1 MIASLDKAAAG
12 VGEVKSV
19 LRACADD
26 LAASLAKLKY
36 LKALVGPFAVCES
49 AVGLALVQTGRLRTM
64 VHPRTDAD
72 QVLSRG
78 GNSTVVV
85 L

>member
-1 MIASLDKAAAG
+1 MIDSLHTASAG

-36 LKALVGPFAVCES
+36 LKALVGPFVVCES
-49 AVGLALVQTGRLRTM
+49 AVGLKLK
-64 VHPRTDAD
+64 PKKCKI
-72 QVLSRG
+72 
-78 GNSTVVV
+78 VV
-85 L
+85 LEPWSPRVQMLVKSFLVEVIP